1 MRTDHYGQVIG
12 DEEDNVIRQL
22 PYQKEERKI
31 DKSLLYD
38 TITCLRELDGILSN
52 YVTDYENCVSK
63 GNTRDVMWMNTVLK
77 KQTESKNLLEKLR
90 KL

>member
-1 MRTDHYGQVIG
+1 MDMRTDHYGQVNG

-38 TITCLRELDGILSN
+38 TITCHRELDGKILKS
-52 YVTDYENCVSK
+52 
-63 GNTRDVMWMNTVLK
+63 
-77 KQTESKNLLEKLR
+77 
-90 KL
+90 